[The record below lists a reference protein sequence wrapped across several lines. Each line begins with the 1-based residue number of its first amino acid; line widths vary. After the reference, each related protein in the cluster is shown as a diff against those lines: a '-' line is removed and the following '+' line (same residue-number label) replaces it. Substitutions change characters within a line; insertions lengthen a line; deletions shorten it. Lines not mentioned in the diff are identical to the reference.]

1 MFLVHTRCNNFTGQM
16 SVKLVKQDSEIGFF
30 LSSFRMSSVE
40 DIQMSAH
47 DRHAYALLV
56 FDR

>member
-1 MFLVHTRCNNFTGQM
+1 M

>member
-1 MFLVHTRCNNFTGQM
+1 M

-30 LSSFRMSSVE
+30 LSSFGMSSVE